1 MAASQAAVSLVGACS
16 ERRGVLLMA
25 AGMNGNLATVRF
37 WERVTMGVVG
47 LLISITLVWVRGI
60 DAQTESQQSELDRRQ
75 TIITAAQELP
85 EVVADLDKAIAVL
98 KTQQKANDD
107 AHKRIEKNQ
116 DEILIELRKR

>member
-1 MAASQAAVSLVGACS
+1 
-16 ERRGVLLMA
+16 MA